1 MHWVWWRGG
10 GGCPE
15 LLLFYIPV
23 PCDYYCIYTLKT
35 YPMPVLYWRQTIRE
49 RRVRREMMR
58 IVRIMLSSSFN
69 SDSWLQSEI
78 FSPMVIRGS
87 RMRN

>member
-1 MHWVWWRGG
+1 
-10 GGCPE
+10 
-15 LLLFYIPV
+15 
-23 PCDYYCIYTLKT
+23 
-35 YPMPVLYWRQTIRE
+35 MPVLYWRQTIRE